1 MQCLGTRV
9 CIQYCVRRDYRGRA
23 VISCFVA
30 GGAPPSRGSIVKNST
45 KWQVRAHAML
55 VLSLLVHGVAALP
68 AASEPWAAAGASP
81 WAAASEY
88 PAAAAVRSPQQP
100 AAFSAAFVGNSYTF
114 YSDLPAM
121 IASVAAST
129 AAAELAPVASNLPGG
144 SALWEHADE
153 ARYGVETGAMLL
165 EAAPP
170 GGWDFVVLQDQSQS
184 AGGGAVSSGTPLPA
198 GECKARA
205 LASLAAWFRP
215 RLNGATPVFYSSWG
229 RRDGDPFNAEIF
241 PDFLSMNRLTTAG
254 MF

>member
-1 MQCLGTRV
+1 MAF
-9 CIQYCVRRDYRGRA
+9 VRT
-23 VISCFVA
+23 C
-30 GGAPPSRGSIVKNST
+30 ST
-45 KWQVRAHAML
+45 
-55 VLSLLVHGVAALP
+55 
-68 AASEPWAAAGASP
+68 ASP